1 MGVTRKQCFRSFRDQ
16 DSVIEERE
24 GGRGWEESTSLQ
36 SNGNGDARTYREK
49 KKTVREVSEQERL

>member
-1 MGVTRKQCFRSFRDQ
+1 MGVTHKQCFRSFRDQ

-24 GGRGWEESTSLQ
+24 GGRGWEESTFLQ

-49 KKTVREVSEQERL
+49 RL